1 MCFLSGRDRRQLKAN
16 LWRTKTVLSR
26 DPSRVR
32 VALIQPIV
40 LFAILIILKLVAF
53 KSTTISV
60 TPLKDNDWTVVSS
73 ETNGTNTWP
82 DDPTLYSNFSLT
94 NCTENS

>member
-32 VALIQPIV
+32 VNLIQPIV
-40 LFAILIILKLVAF
+40 LFSILVILKLVAF
-53 KSTTISV
+53 NSATISV
-60 TPLKDNDWTVVSS
+60 TPLKDNDWTVISS
-73 ETNGTNTWP
+73 GTNATNAWP
-82 DDPTLYSNFSLT
+82 NDQTL
-94 NCTENS
+94 

>member
-32 VALIQPIV
+32 VSLIQPIV
-40 LFAILIILKLVAF
+40 LFSMLVILKLVAF
-53 KSTTISV
+53 NSATISV
-60 TPLKDNDWTVVSS
+60 TPLKDNDWTVISS
-73 ETNGTNTWP
+73 ETNATSVWP
-82 DDPTLYSNFSLT
+82 KDQTL
-94 NCTENS
+94 

>member
-40 LFAILIILKLVAF
+40 LFSILIILKLVVF
-53 KSTTISV
+53 NSSTISV
-60 TPLKDNDWTVVSS
+60 TPLKDDDWTVISS
-73 ETNGTNTWP
+73 ATNATSYWP
-82 DDPTLYSNFSLT
+82 DEPTL
-94 NCTENS
+94 